1 MARATR
7 SSFNLLSN
15 LLTLVQSIAGAAAT
29 VASGKNPDD
38 TDYVVPVD
46 AGAVTATPH
55 AAKTADV
62 QGVAAADGLRLVGYS
77 IRESAS
83 SAAVA
88 TVRLRNGTADTDP
101 ILALIELAANAS
113 AQVTLPDGGLDA
125 EDGIFVEVVAG
136 EVDIVLYSKVVGQ

>member
-1 MARATR
+1 MARDTR
-7 SSFNLLSN
+7 SSFNLRSN
-15 LLTLVQSIAGAAAT
+15 LLTLVQSMAT
-29 VASGKNPDD
+29 ALATLASGKNTDD

-46 AGAVTATPH
+46 AGAVTATPY
-55 AAKTADV
+55 AAKTTDV

-77 IRESAS
+77 IREAAA

-101 ILALIELAANAS
+101 ILAIIELAADAS
-113 AQVTLPDGGLDA
+113 SQITLPEGGLDA
-125 EDGIFVEVVAG
+125 ADGVFVEVVAG